1 MWSMVGFAIYTFE
14 GIGVLM
20 PIMQASDCPG
30 QFDSILVLA
39 LLTITVVFIVLG
51 LAGYCAF
58 GNMAGVQ
65 AITMELPFSN
75 LLVRVMLVMMILM
88 IVFTYP
94 IFILPANRAIEQ
106 YTVDKIVKRNSSF
119 SYWIKNASRISVC
132 VLGAYASIELQ
143 DVLAQFLG
151 LVGAICCA
159 PIAMTLPALLHLKLG
174 LAKTKNE

>member
-1 MWSMVGFAIYTFE
+1 MV
-14 GIGVLM
+14 
-20 PIMQASDCPG
+20 
-30 QFDSILVLA
+30 
-39 LLTITVVFIVLG
+39 TITGVFMTLG

-58 GNMAGVQ
+58 GSMAGAQ

-75 LLVRVMLVMMILM
+75 LLVRFMLVMMILM

-94 IFILPANRAIEQ
+94 IFIFPANKTIEQ
-106 YTVDKIVKRNSSF
+106 YTVDKLFKRSSSF
-119 SYWIKNASRISVC
+119 SFWLKNASRVLVC

-159 PIAMTLPALLHLKLG
+159 PIALTLPALFHLKLG
-174 LAKTKNE
+174 LAKTNNEKI

>member
-1 MWSMVGFAIYTFE
+1 MVGFAIYTFE

-94 IFILPANRAIEQ
+94 IFILPANRAIE
-106 YTVDKIVKRNSSF
+106 
-119 SYWIKNASRISVC
+119 
-132 VLGAYASIELQ
+132 
-143 DVLAQFLG
+143 
-151 LVGAICCA
+151 
-159 PIAMTLPALLHLKLG
+159 
-174 LAKTKNE
+174 